1 MSSDHWLLG
10 DSTINAIEKNLKIQK
25 VYKPQTVGLG
35 CLQHPNGEEDQNKQT
50 NNDSNE

>member
-1 MSSDHWLLG
+1 MSSDHWLFG

-35 CLQHPNGEEDQNKQT
+35 CLQHPNGEDDQNKQT